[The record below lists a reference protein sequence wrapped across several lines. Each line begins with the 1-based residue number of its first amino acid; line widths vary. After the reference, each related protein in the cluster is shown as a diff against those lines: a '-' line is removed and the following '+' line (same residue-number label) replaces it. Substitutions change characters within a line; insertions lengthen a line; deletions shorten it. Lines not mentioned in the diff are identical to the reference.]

1 MAHLSNDLCVQFGQ
15 CIFDCIIWTIV
26 RVCKMYAHDPNWHLC
41 LSSNKSKGAQSTSA
55 IAPKPTNRWQR
66 RQRQRLRENK
76 SARNKANNNGSAS
89 QLHNVQLNFGTIAE
103 QKAKK
108 KLYLG

>member
-1 MAHLSNDLCVQFGQ
+1 MLKFKQQQRG
-15 CIFDCIIWTIV
+15 
-26 RVCKMYAHDPNWHLC
+26 
-41 LSSNKSKGAQSTSA
+41 TSAIA
-55 IAPKPTNRWQR
+55 IAPKPINRWQQR
-66 RQRQRLRENK
+66 RRQRLRENK

-108 KLYLG
+108 KTVFGLVPVRR